1 MTSFAKETLPI
12 SLEEEMRRSYLD
24 YAMSVIVGRALPDAR
39 DGLKPVHRRVLFAMH
54 ELNNDWN
61 RPYKKSARIV
71 GDVIGKYH
79 PHGDSAVYDTI
90 VRMAQDFS
98 LRHMLVD
105 GQGNFGSVDGDNA
118 AAMRYTEIRLAKIA
132 HEMLGDIDKETVD
145 FVPNYDGSEHEPAV
159 LPSKLPNLL
168 VNGSSGIAVGM
179 ATNIPPHNLNEVVD
193 ACLHLLKHPD
203 ATIDDLMEIIPAPD
217 FPTAGII
224 YGIEGVREGYRT
236 GRGRVVMRAK
246 CHFEDIDRGQRQSI
260 IVDELP
266 YQVNKKT
273 LQERMAELVHEKKI
287 EGISHIQ
294 DESDKS
300 GMRLVIELK
309 RGEVP
314 EVVLNNLYK
323 QTQLQDTFGIN
334 MVALV
339 NGQPRLCNLREL
351 IAVFLQHRREVVTRR
366 TVFELRKARERGHV
380 LEGLAVA
387 LANIDD
393 FIRIIRESP
402 TPPVA
407 KAELMTRAWDSQLV
421 REMLTRSRADGGV
434 INADDYRPDSLEAGL
449 GMGSDGLYRLSEV
462 QAQEILQMRLQRLT
476 GLEQDKIVAEYKDVM
491 SVIEDLLDILA
502 RPERVSAIIS
512 EELGHI
518 RAEFGQ
524 TKLGARRSLVE
535 HSSYDLS
542 TEDLITPT
550 DMVVTLS
557 HGGYIKSQPLGEYRA
572 QKRGGRGKQATATKE
587 DDWIDQLFI
596 ANTHDYILCFSNRG
610 RLYWLKVWEV
620 PSGSRGSRGRPIVNM
635 FPLQEGE
642 KINVVLPLTGKFRV
656 FPADNYVFM
665 GTRMGTVKKTALD
678 EFSNPRKAGIIA
690 INLDDG
696 DYLVGAALTEGTHDV
711 MLFSDGGKAVRFDEN
726 DVRALGRNTR
736 GVRGMDLP
744 EGQSVIA
751 MLVAEDEQQSVLTA
765 TEHGY
770 GKRTS
775 ITEYTRHGR
784 GTKGMIAIQQSERN
798 GKVVAATLVRAE
810 DEIML
815 ITDRGVL
822 VRTRVSEI
830 RELGRA
836 TQGVTLIGLD
846 EGSRLSGLQRIVEN
860 DAAGAAADGAD
871 DEGLEGEDPVDD
883 AQAPET
889 PETPEAPDTPGT
901 PDTAAE

>member
-1 MTSFAKETLPI
+1 MTQFAKETLPI

-118 AAMRYTEIRLAKIA
+118 AAMRYTEIRLSKIA
-132 HEMLGDIDKETVD
+132 HEMLADIDKETVD
-145 FVPNYDGSEHEPAV
+145 FGPNYDGSEKEPLV
-159 LPSKLPNLL
+159 LPARLPNLL
-168 VNGSSGIAVGM
+168 INGSAGIAVGM

-193 ACLHLLKHPD
+193 ACLHSLKNPECSVD
-203 ATIDDLMEIIPAPD
+203 ELMEIIPAPD

-224 YGIEGVREGYRT
+224 YGLSGVREGYRT
-236 GRGRVVMRAK
+236 GRGRVVMRARV
-246 CHFEDIDRGQRQSI
+246 HFEDIGKGDRQAI
-260 IVDELP
+260 IVDEIP
-266 YQVNKKT
+266 YQVNKKN
-273 LQERMAELVHEKKI
+273 LLERIAELVNEKKI

-300 GMRLVIELK
+300 GMRVVIELK

-334 MVALV
+334 MVALID
-339 NGQPRLCNLREL
+339 GQPKLCNLKDL
-351 IAVFLQHRREVVTRR
+351 ITVFLEHRREVVTRR

-387 LANIDD
+387 LANIDE
-393 FIRIIRESP
+393 FIETIKTSP

-407 KAELMTRAWDSQLV
+407 KAALMSKSWDSSMV
-421 REMLTRSRADGGV
+421 REMLARTQGDPKL
-434 INADDYRPDSLEAGL
+434 YRPEGL
-449 GMGSDGLYRLSEV
+449 PLNYGMQADGLYRLSDD
-462 QAQEILQMRLQRLT
+462 QAGEILQMRLQRLT
-476 GLEQDKIVAEYKDVM
+476 GLEQDKIIGEYKDVM
-491 SVIEDLLDILA
+491 AQIADLLDILSK
-502 RPERVSAIIS
+502 PERVSFIIS
-512 EELGHI
+512 EELTAI
-518 RAEFGQ
+518 RQEFGQ
-524 TKLGARRSLVE
+524 TKLGARRSAIE
-535 HSSYDLS
+535 HNAQELG

-550 DMVVTLS
+550 DMVVTIS
-557 HGGYIKSQPLGEYRA
+557 HTGYIKSQPLHEYRA

-610 RLYWLKVWEV
+610 RVYWVKVWEV
-620 PSGSRGSRGRPIVNM
+620 PQGSRNSRGKPMVNM
-635 FPLQEGE
+635 FPLEKDE
-642 KINVVLPLTGKFRV
+642 KINVVLPLTGEFRS
-656 FPADNYVFM
+656 FPEDHYVFM
-665 GTRMGTVKKTALD
+665 STRLGTVKKTPLTD
-678 EFSNPRKAGIIA
+678 FSNPRKAGIIA
-690 INLDDG
+690 VGLDEG
-696 DYLVGAALTEGTHDV
+696 DVLVGAALTDGKHDV
-711 MLFSDGGKAVRFDEN
+711 MLFSDGGKAVRFDEE
-726 DVRALGRNTR
+726 DVRPMGRSAR
-736 GVRGMDLP
+736 GVRGMMLE

-751 MLVAEDEQQSVLTA
+751 MLVAEDESQSVLTA
-765 TEHGY
+765 TENGY

-775 ITEYTRHGR
+775 IVEYTRHGR

-798 GKVVAATLVRAE
+798 GKVVAATLVRPA

-815 ITDRGVL
+815 ITDKGVL
-822 VRTRVSEI
+822 VRTRVAEI

-836 TQGVTLIGLD
+836 TQGVTLIALD
-846 EGSRLSGLQRIVEN
+846 EGAKLIGLQRIVEN
-860 DAAGAAADGAD
+860 DASGADLDNAEDSGAVDGAN
-871 DEGLEGEDPVDD
+871 D
-883 AQAPET
+883 ATDKGT
-889 PETPEAPDTPGT
+889 PE
-901 PDTAAE
+901 

>member
-1 MTSFAKETLPI
+1 MSQFAKETLPI

-105 GQGNFGSVDGDNA
+105 GQGNFGSVDGDSA
-118 AAMRYTEIRLAKIA
+118 AAMRYTEIRLSKIA
-132 HEMLGDIDKETVD
+132 HEMLADIDKETVD
-145 FVPNYDGSEHEPAV
+145 FGPNYDGSEKEPLV
-159 LPSKLPNLL
+159 LPTRLPNLL
-168 VNGSSGIAVGM
+168 VNGSAGIAVGM

-193 ACLHLLKHPD
+193 ACLHMLKHPE
-203 ATIDDLMEIIPAPD
+203 ASIDELMEIIPAPD

-224 YGIEGVREGYRT
+224 YGIQGVKDGYRT

-246 CHFEDIDRGQRQSI
+246 CHFEDIDRGQRQAI

-273 LQERMAELVHEKKI
+273 LQERIAELVHEKKI

-339 NGQPRLCNLREL
+339 DGQPRLCNLKDL
-351 IAVFLQHRREVVTRR
+351 IQVFLEHRREVVTRR
-366 TVFELRKARERGHV
+366 TVFNLRKARERGHV

-387 LANIDD
+387 LANIDE

-407 KAELMTRAWDSQLV
+407 KAELMTRSWDSQLV
-421 REMLTRSRADGGV
+421 REMLTRAKADGGTV
-434 INADDYRPDSLEAGL
+434 NADDYRPEGL
-449 GMGSDGLYRLSEV
+449 DREFGMQPEGLYRLSET

-476 GLEQDKIVAEYKDVM
+476 GLEQDKIVAEYKEVM
-491 SVIEDLLDILA
+491 AEIDDLLDILTK
-502 RPERVSAIIS
+502 PERVSTIIGD
-512 EELGHI
+512 ELT
-518 RAEFGQ
+518 AVKLEFGQ
-524 TKLGARRSLVE
+524 TKLGARRSEIE
-535 HSSYDLS
+535 HNAQDLA

-557 HGGYIKSQPLGEYRA
+557 HSGYIKSQPLSEYRA

-620 PSGSRGSRGRPIVNM
+620 PAGSRGSRGRPIVNM

-642 KINVVLPLTGKFRV
+642 KITVVLPLTGEART
-656 FPADNYVFM
+656 FPENRYVFM
-665 GTRMGTVKKTALD
+665 ATSMGTVKKTALT

-690 INLDDG
+690 VDLDEG
-696 DYLVGAALTEGTHDV
+696 DFLIGAALTDGQHDV

-726 DVRALGRNTR
+726 DVRPMGRNAR
-736 GVRGMDLP
+736 GVRGMSLED
-744 EGQSVIA
+744 GQSVIA
-751 MLVAEDEQQSVLTA
+751 MLVAEDEDQSVLTA
-765 TEHGY
+765 TVNGY
-770 GKRTS
+770 GKRTP
-775 ITEYTRHGR
+775 IGEYTRHGR

-798 GKVVAATLVRAE
+798 GKVVAATLVHTD

-815 ITDRGVL
+815 ITDKGVL

-830 RELGRA
+830 REMGRA
-836 TQGVTLIGLD
+836 TQGVTLIALD
-846 EGSRLSGLQRIVEN
+846 EGSVLSGLQRIVEN
-860 DAAGAAADGAD
+860 DANVNDADGAD
-871 DEGLEGEDPVDD
+871 AD
-883 AQAPET
+883 
-889 PETPEAPDTPGT
+889 DTPT
-901 PDTAAE
+901 PDAAE

>member
-1 MTSFAKETLPI
+1 MTQFAKETLPV

-39 DGLKPVHRRVLFAMH
+39 DGLKPVHRRVLYAMH

-61 RPYKKSARIV
+61 RAYKKSARIV

-79 PHGDSAVYDTI
+79 PHGDQSVYDTI

-98 LRHMLVD
+98 MRHMLVD

-132 HEMLGDIDKETVD
+132 HEMIADLDKETVD
-145 FVPNYDGSEHEPAV
+145 FGPNYDGSEKEPLV

-168 VNGSSGIAVGM
+168 VNGSGGIAVGM

-193 ACLHLLKHPD
+193 ACLHLLRNPE
-203 ATIDDLMEIIPAPD
+203 ASIDELMEIVPAPD

-224 YGIEGVREGYRT
+224 YGMTGVKEGYRT

-246 CHFEDIDRGQRQSI
+246 CHFEDIDKGQRQSI

-266 YQVNKKT
+266 YQVNKKN
-273 LQERMAELVHEKKI
+273 LLERIAELVHEKKI

-300 GMRLVIELK
+300 GMRVVIELK

-323 QTQLQDTFGIN
+323 QTQLQDTFGMN
-334 MVALV
+334 MVALI
-339 NGQPRLCNLREL
+339 NGQPKLCNLKDL
-351 IAVFLQHRREVVTRR
+351 IEVFLDHRREVVTRR
-366 TVFELRKARERGHV
+366 TVFNLRKARDRGHV

-393 FIRIIRESP
+393 FIAIIRNAP

-407 KAELMTRAWDSQLV
+407 KAELMAKPWDSKLV

-434 INADDYRPDSLEAGL
+434 VNADDYRPEGLEKNY
-449 GMGSDGLYRLSEV
+449 GMGNDGLYRLSDT

-476 GLEQDKIVAEYKDVM
+476 GLEQDKIVTEYKEVM
-491 SVIEDLLDILA
+491 AEIEDLLDILA
-502 RPERVSAIIS
+502 KSGRVAIIVS
-512 EELGHI
+512 EELTAI
-518 RAEFGQ
+518 KQEFGQ
-524 TKLGARRSLVE
+524 GKVGVRRSQVE
-535 HSSYDLS
+535 HNAQDLA

-557 HGGYIKSQPLGEYRA
+557 HAGYIKSQPLSEYRA

-620 PSGSRGSRGRPIVNM
+620 PAGSRGSRGRPIVNM

-642 KINVVLPLTGKFRV
+642 KINVVLPLTGDNRS
-656 FPADNYVFM
+656 FPADHYVFM
-665 GTRMGTVKKTALD
+665 ATSMGTVKKTSLD

-690 INLDDG
+690 VDLDPG
-696 DYLVGAALTEGTHDV
+696 DFLIGAALTDGQHDV

-726 DVRALGRNTR
+726 DVRPMGRNAR
-736 GVRGMDLP
+736 GVRGMMLDD
-744 EGQSVIA
+744 GQGVIA

-765 TEHGY
+765 TENGY

-798 GKVVAATLVRAE
+798 GKVVAATLVHAD

-815 ITDRGVL
+815 ITDKGVL

-846 EGSRLSGLQRIVEN
+846 EGAKLSGLQRIVEN
-860 DAAGAAADGAD
+860 DANGAEGA
-871 DEGLEGEDPVDD
+871 EGETGD
-883 AQAPET
+883 AEDAS
-889 PETPEAPDTPGT
+889 
-901 PDTAAE
+901 

>member
-1 MTSFAKETLPI
+1 MTITQFAKETLPI

-54 ELNNDWN
+54 ELSNDWN
-61 RPYKKSARIV
+61 RAYKKSARIV

-79 PHGDSAVYDTI
+79 PHGDQSVYDTI

-105 GQGNFGSVDGDNA
+105 GQGNFGSVDGDSA

-132 HEMLGDIDKETVD
+132 HELLADLEKETVD
-145 FVPNYDGSEHEPAV
+145 FGPNYDGQESEPLV
-159 LPSKLPNLL
+159 LPTRLPNLL
-168 VNGSSGIAVGM
+168 VNGSGGIAVGM
-179 ATNIPPHNLNEVVD
+179 ATNIPPHNLNEVVH
-193 ACLHLLKHPD
+193 ACLHLLHNPE
-203 ATIDDLMEIIPAPD
+203 ASIDELMEIIPAPD

-224 YGIEGVREGYRT
+224 YGINGVRDGYRT
-236 GRGRVVMRAK
+236 GRGRVVMRAR
-246 CHFEDIDRGQRQSI
+246 CHFEDIDRGQRQAI
-260 IVDELP
+260 VVDELP

-273 LQERMAELVHEKKI
+273 LQERIAELVHEKKI

-314 EVVLNNLYK
+314 EVILNNLYK

-334 MVALV
+334 MVALI
-339 NGQPRLCNLREL
+339 NGQPKLCNLKDL
-351 IAVFLQHRREVVTRR
+351 IQVFLQHRREVVTRR
-366 TVFELRKARERGHV
+366 TVFNLRKSRERSHI

-387 LANIDD
+387 LANLDD
-393 FIRIIRESP
+393 FIRIVRESP
-402 TPPVA
+402 TPPTA
-407 KAELMTRAWDSQLV
+407 KAAMMERGWNSELV
-421 REMLTRSRADGGV
+421 RGRDFSSA
-434 INADDYRPDSLEAGL
+434 AGL
-449 GMGSDGLYRLSEV
+449 YHLSDI

-476 GLEQDKIVAEYKDVM
+476 GLEQDKIVAEYQNVM
-491 SVIEDLLDILA
+491 AEIDDLLDILA
-502 RPERVSAIIS
+502 KPERVSTIIS
-512 EELGHI
+512 DELGAI
-518 RAEFGQ
+518 KQEFGQ
-524 TKLGARRSLVE
+524 TKIGARRSLVE

-557 HGGYIKSQPLGEYRA
+557 HSGYIKSQPLSEYRA

-587 DDWIDQLFI
+587 DDWVDQLFI

-620 PSGSRGSRGRPIVNM
+620 PQGSRGSRGRPIVNM

-642 KINVVLPLTGKFRV
+642 KITVVLPLTGEKRS
-656 FPADNYVFM
+656 FPADQYVFM
-665 GTRMGTVKKTALD
+665 ATSMGTVKKTPLD
-678 EFSNPRKAGIIA
+678 EFNNPRKGGIIA
-690 INLDDG
+690 VGLDEG
-696 DYLVGAALTEGTHDV
+696 DYLIGAALTDGSHDV

-726 DVRALGRNTR
+726 DVRPMGRQAH
-736 GVRGMDLP
+736 GVRGMKLEDT
-744 EGQSVIA
+744 QSVIA
-751 MLVAEDEQQSVLTA
+751 MLVAENEQQSVLTA
-765 TEHGY
+765 TQNGY
-770 GKRTS
+770 GKRTN

-784 GTKGMIAIQQSERN
+784 GTKGMIAIQQSGRN
-798 GKVVAATLVRAE
+798 GKVVAATLVHPT

-815 ITDRGVL
+815 ITDKGVL

-830 RELGRA
+830 REMGRA
-836 TQGVTLIGLD
+836 TQGVTLINLD
-846 EGSRLSGLQRIVEN
+846 EGSQLSGLQRIVEN
-860 DAAGAAADGAD
+860 DANPDSH
-871 DEGLEGEDPVDD
+871 
-883 AQAPET
+883 PET
-889 PETPEAPDTPGT
+889 NPPAEEEAIHNTDVV
-901 PDTAAE
+901 A

>member
-1 MTSFAKETLPI
+1 MTQFAKETLPI

-118 AAMRYTEIRLAKIA
+118 AAMRYTEIRLSKIA
-132 HEMLGDIDKETVD
+132 HEMLADIDKETVD
-145 FVPNYDGSEHEPAV
+145 FGPNYDGSEKEPLV
-159 LPSKLPNLL
+159 LPSRIPNLL

-193 ACLHLLKHPD
+193 ACLHMLRHPE
-203 ATIDDLMEIIPAPD
+203 ATIDELMEIIPAPD

-224 YGIEGVREGYRT
+224 YGMSGVRDGYRT

-287 EGISHIQ
+287 EDISHIQ

-309 RGEVP
+309 RGAVP

-334 MVALV
+334 MVALID
-339 NGQPRLCNLREL
+339 GQPKLCNLKDL
-351 IAVFLQHRREVVTRR
+351 ISVFLQHRREVVTRR
-366 TVFELRKARERGHV
+366 TIFTLRKARERGHV

-387 LANIDD
+387 LANIDE
-393 FIRIIRESP
+393 FIAIIRNAP

-407 KAELMTRAWDSQLV
+407 KAELMTRAWDSKLV

-434 INADDYRPDSLEAGL
+434 INADDYRPDGLEKEF
-449 GMGSDGLYRLSEV
+449 GMGNDGLYRLSDT

-476 GLEQDKIVAEYKDVM
+476 GLEQDKIVNEYKDVM
-491 SVIEDLLDILA
+491 AEIDDLLDILA
-502 RPERVSAIIS
+502 KPERVSTIIGD
-512 EELGHI
+512 ELSVVKQ
-518 RAEFGQ
+518 EFGQ
-524 TKLGARRSLVE
+524 TKVGARRSVIE
-535 HSSYDLS
+535 HNAQDLG

-557 HGGYIKSQPLGEYRA
+557 HSGYIKSQPLSEYRA

-620 PSGSRGSRGRPIVNM
+620 PAGSRGSRGRPIVNM

-642 KINVVLPLTGKFRV
+642 KINVVLALTGEART
-656 FPADNYVFM
+656 FPEDQFVFM
-665 GTRMGTVKKTALD
+665 ATSMGTVKKTSLD
-678 EFSNPRKAGIIA
+678 EFNNPRKGGIIA
-690 INLDDG
+690 VNLDDG
-696 DYLVGAALTEGTHDV
+696 DFLVGAALTDGKHDV

-726 DVRALGRNTR
+726 DVRPLGRSAR
-736 GVRGMDLP
+736 GVRGMMIED
-744 EGQSVIA
+744 GQSVIA
-751 MLVAEDEQQSVLTA
+751 MLVSEQEDPNAPADAVRASVLTA
-765 TEHGY
+765 TENGY

-798 GKVVAATLVRAE
+798 GKVVAATLVQAD

-815 ITDRGVL
+815 ITDTGVL

-846 EGSRLSGLQRIVEN
+846 AGAKLSGLQRIVEN
-860 DAAGAAADGAD
+860 DAA
-871 DEGLEGEDPVDD
+871 
-883 AQAPET
+883 APEGDADTEGPAEDGQT
-889 PETPEAPDTPGT
+889 PA
-901 PDTAAE
+901 